1 MPCSLTE
8 AGCRGGPGAAPGP
21 QARRA
26 PLPGLKGPGR
36 AQISLLLALLRTV
49 LWRRS
54 TAPKGPPARKQLF
67 EWNRDAG
74 CDRAWRRL
82 ETHKDLP
89 SAAHGT
95 IRAIYLL
102 LSQLAQVLGCSRTD

>member
-8 AGCRGGPGAAPGP
+8 AGCQGGRLQPRGRSLGGLHS
-21 QARRA
+21 QASKV
-26 PLPGLKGPGR
+26 LVVLKSASYWPCSGQCCGDP
-36 AQISLLLALLRTV
+36 
-49 LWRRS
+49 S

-102 LSQLAQVLGCSRTD
+102 LSQLAQILGCSRTD